1 MSSPLAA
8 HESVLGAI
16 TKSLDRILDTIPVP
30 VTMLGCRTV
39 PTENIATDSIN
50 AIPDLSIMISTKG
63 GLLEQ
68 PVWLMECVFLQSN
81 CDIMCKL
88 DAYVRDI
95 PDLLV
100 IGKILITQAE
110 QYASPGSN
118 GSVAWQLRSLDTM
131 TQEEWLCNHSANDFH
146 QVVIDGHMWFS
157 LSSVEIHIW
166 TRQAGGL
173 QIKLDHLDGNEYA
186 VRVLYLTINLNDINH
201 IFQRG
206 FELIKEDV
214 FWKLVTTN
222 VDQSLLDHMEAWLP
236 PCCALDSTLLTYAL
250 VLGA

>member
-1 MSSPLAA
+1 
-8 HESVLGAI
+8 
-16 TKSLDRILDTIPVP
+16 
-30 VTMLGCRTV
+30 
-39 PTENIATDSIN
+39 
-50 AIPDLSIMISTKG
+50 
-63 GLLEQ
+63 
-68 PVWLMECVFLQSN
+68 
-81 CDIMCKL
+81 MCKL

-131 TQEEWLCNHSANDFH
+131 TREEWLCNHSANDFH
-146 QVVIDGHMWFS
+146 RVVIDGHMWFS

-173 QIKLDHLDGNEYA
+173 QIKLDHLDSNEYA
-186 VRVLYLTINLNDINH
+186 VR
-201 IFQRG
+201 RG